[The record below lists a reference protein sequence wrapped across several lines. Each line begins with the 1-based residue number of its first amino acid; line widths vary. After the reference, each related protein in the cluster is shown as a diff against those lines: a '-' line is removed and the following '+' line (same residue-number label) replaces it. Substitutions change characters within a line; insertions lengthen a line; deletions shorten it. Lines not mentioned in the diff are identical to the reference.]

1 VDGSEAPRGEE
12 GFIAVRSPQVAD
24 GYDGVV
30 TNGGFRGDRYFT
42 GDLGFLDGD
51 GYLHV
56 RGRAA
61 DQRRVAGRWVMP
73 VDVQEA
79 LCDHLDVR
87 YAVAIP
93 VDGGFGAVVVLAPGA
108 AADAESLRRFVVLLH
123 GEHLVP
129 RQIAVVRR
137 VPVTEQG
144 KPDRAHIAALLE
156 ERRESSSEPAASY
169 VADYAGQTPLAVGP
183 CLTWS

>member
-1 VDGSEAPRGEE
+1 
-12 GFIAVRSPQVAD
+12 VRSPQLAG
-24 GYDGVV
+24 GYDAADSH
-30 TNGGFRGDRYFT
+30 GGFRAGRYST

-61 DQRRVAGRWVMP
+61 DQRRIAGRWVMP
-73 VDVQEA
+73 IDVQEA
-79 LCDHLDVR
+79 LCDHADVR

-93 VDGGFGAVVVLAPGA
+93 VDGGFGALAVLAPEA
-108 AADAESLRRFVVLLH
+108 ATDADSLQRFVGLRH

-144 KPDRAHIAALLE
+144 KPDRARITALLDE
-156 ERRESSSEPAASY
+156 MSEPQSESTTRY
-169 VADYAGQTPLAVGP
+169 VADYAGQTPVRVGP
-183 CLTWS
+183 CVTWS